1 MMRTELT
8 KALVAAREL
17 DKAARR
23 GALSPADAAT
33 LLALRSRQSGL
44 HRALAAGTAALRA
57 VRATAAPSDEVT
69 APGAV
74 GLPPTVQVERG

>member
-1 MMRTELT
+1 MMRIELT
-8 KALVAAREL
+8 KALVAARDL

-23 GALSPADAAT
+23 SALSPADAAL

-57 VRATAAPSDEVT
+57 VRATAEPSET
-69 APGAV
+69 AAELGALDIPAT
-74 GLPPTVQVERG
+74 GHIERG